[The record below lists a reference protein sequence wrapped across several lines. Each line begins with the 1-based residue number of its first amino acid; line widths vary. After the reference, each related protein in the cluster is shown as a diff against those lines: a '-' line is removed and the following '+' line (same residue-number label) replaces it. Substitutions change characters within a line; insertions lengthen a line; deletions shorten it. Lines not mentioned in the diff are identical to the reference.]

1 MSVAQ
6 TMGREYMQQNGYL
19 TEIPAEKLADV
30 GRDIAESAMLTE
42 KFTKALSVIM
52 ARRESYVDEFKP
64 LYGDIMVTREE
75 WGGYIERDYIDF
87 ADIMDDPVMNLEDGK
102 DYFFT
107 TREDFDNIISQN
119 GFLEYSNHF
128 DNFYGTPKQFVKDK
142 LEFGDVLLEIDVNGG
157 LQVKNNF
164 PDAVLIMLLPPNKEE
179 LVRRLVERNTETE
192 DKIKARLLRLDY
204 EMEME
209 RLYDYSVVNDD
220 LETAVTEIESI
231 IEKEKNR

>member
-1 MSVAQ
+1 MRNVLIVLSGPSGVGKGTVAK
-6 TMGREYMQQNGYL
+6 RL
-19 TEIPAEKLADV
+19 VEKNKDL
-30 GRDIAESAMLTE
+30 
-42 KFTKALSVIM
+42 ALSI
-52 ARRESYVDEFKP
+52 SYT
-64 LYGDIMVTREE
+64 TRAPRKGEE
-75 WGGYIERDYIDF
+75 
-87 ADIMDDPVMNLEDGK
+87 NGK

-107 TREDFDNIISQN
+107 TREDFDNKISQN

-142 LEFGDVLLEIDVNGG
+142 LENNDVLLEIDVNGG

-179 LVRRLVERNTETE
+179 LTRRLVERNTETE

>member
-1 MSVAQ
+1 MRNVLVVLSGPSGVGKGTVAK
-6 TMGREYMQQNGYL
+6 RL
-19 TEIPAEKLADV
+19 VEKNKDL
-30 GRDIAESAMLTE
+30 
-42 KFTKALSVIM
+42 ALSI
-52 ARRESYVDEFKP
+52 SYT
-64 LYGDIMVTREE
+64 TRAPRKGE
-75 WGGYIERDYIDF
+75 
-87 ADIMDDPVMNLEDGK
+87 EDGK

-107 TREDFDNIISQN
+107 TREDFDNKISQN

>member
-1 MSVAQ
+1 MRNVLVVLSGPSGVGKGTVAK
-6 TMGREYMQQNGYL
+6 RL
-19 TEIPAEKLADV
+19 VEKNKDL
-30 GRDIAESAMLTE
+30 
-42 KFTKALSVIM
+42 ALSI
-52 ARRESYVDEFKP
+52 SYT
-64 LYGDIMVTREE
+64 TRAPRKGE
-75 WGGYIERDYIDF
+75 
-87 ADIMDDPVMNLEDGK
+87 EDGK

-107 TREDFDNIISQN
+107 TSEDFDNIISQN

>member
-1 MSVAQ
+1 MRNVLIVLSGPSGVGKGTIAK
-6 TMGREYMQQNGYL
+6 RL
-19 TEIPAEKLADV
+19 VEKNKDL
-30 GRDIAESAMLTE
+30 
-42 KFTKALSVIM
+42 ALSI
-52 ARRESYVDEFKP
+52 SYT
-64 LYGDIMVTREE
+64 TRAPRKGEE
-75 WGGYIERDYIDF
+75 
-87 ADIMDDPVMNLEDGK
+87 NGK

-107 TREDFDNIISQN
+107 TREDFDNKISQN

-142 LEFGDVLLEIDVNGG
+142 LENNDVLLEIDVNGG

-179 LVRRLVERNTETE
+179 LTRRLVERNTETE

-220 LETAVTEIESI
+220 LETAVNEIESI

>member
-1 MSVAQ
+1 MRNVLVVLSGPSGVGKGTVAK
-6 TMGREYMQQNGYL
+6 RL
-19 TEIPAEKLADV
+19 VEKNKDL
-30 GRDIAESAMLTE
+30 
-42 KFTKALSVIM
+42 ALSI
-52 ARRESYVDEFKP
+52 SYT
-64 LYGDIMVTREE
+64 TRAPRKGE
-75 WGGYIERDYIDF
+75 
-87 ADIMDDPVMNLEDGK
+87 EDGK

-107 TREDFDNIISQN
+107 TREDFDNKISQN

-142 LEFGDVLLEIDVNGG
+142 LENNDVLLEIDVNGG

-164 PDAVLIMLLPPNKEE
+164 PDAVLIMLLPPNEEE
-179 LVRRLVERNTETE
+179 LVRRRVERNTETE

>member
-1 MSVAQ
+1 MRNVLIVLSGPSGVGKGTVAK
-6 TMGREYMQQNGYL
+6 RL
-19 TEIPAEKLADV
+19 VEKNKDL
-30 GRDIAESAMLTE
+30 
-42 KFTKALSVIM
+42 ALSI
-52 ARRESYVDEFKP
+52 SYT
-64 LYGDIMVTREE
+64 TRAPRKGEE
-75 WGGYIERDYIDF
+75 
-87 ADIMDDPVMNLEDGK
+87 NGK

-107 TREDFDNIISQN
+107 TREDFDNKISQN

-142 LEFGDVLLEIDVNGG
+142 LEYGDVLLEIDVNGG

-179 LVRRLVERNTETE
+179 LTRRLVERNTETE
-192 DKIKARLLRLDY
+192 DKIKDGLLRLDY

-220 LETAVTEIESI
+220 LETAVNEIESI

>member
-1 MSVAQ
+1 MV
-6 TMGREYMQQNGYL
+6 
-19 TEIPAEKLADV
+19 EKNKDL
-30 GRDIAESAMLTE
+30 
-42 KFTKALSVIM
+42 ALSI
-52 ARRESYVDEFKP
+52 SYT
-64 LYGDIMVTREE
+64 TRAPRKGEE
-75 WGGYIERDYIDF
+75 
-87 ADIMDDPVMNLEDGK
+87 NGK

-107 TREDFDNIISQN
+107 TREDFDNKISQN

-142 LEFGDVLLEIDVNGG
+142 LENNDVLLEIDVNGG

-179 LVRRLVERNTETE
+179 LTRRLVERNTETE

>member
-1 MSVAQ
+1 MRNVLIVLSGPSGVGKGTVAK
-6 TMGREYMQQNGYL
+6 RL
-19 TEIPAEKLADV
+19 VEKNKDL
-30 GRDIAESAMLTE
+30 
-42 KFTKALSVIM
+42 ALSI
-52 ARRESYVDEFKP
+52 SYT
-64 LYGDIMVTREE
+64 TRAPRKGEE
-75 WGGYIERDYIDF
+75 
-87 ADIMDDPVMNLEDGK
+87 NGK

-107 TREDFDNIISQN
+107 TREDFDNKISQN

-128 DNFYGTPKQFVKDK
+128 DNFYGTPKLFVKDK
-142 LEFGDVLLEIDVNGG
+142 LENNDVLLEIDVNGG

-179 LVRRLVERNTETE
+179 LTRRLVERNTETE